1 MIERIPREV
10 QVVFEFCLRST
21 KISAVILSFL
31 LMAFTGL
38 LDVSPA
44 MAAGAS
50 TAPSVRQGCYYD
62 LPQITANLRPVDG
75 YSRFMS
81 LHLSVCV
88 PDDETANYLERI
100 QPRLLDSIQ
109 PYLRDLRVEDLHG
122 AEGMYRVRHGLLAR
136 MRAAASPMS
145 IEQVVFREILVD

>member
-1 MIERIPREV
+1 MTF
-10 QVVFEFCLRST
+10 QFCLKST
-21 KISAVILSFL
+21 KVSVAILSFL
-31 LMAFTGL
+31 LLAFTGL
-38 LDVSPA
+38 LDVSPG
-44 MAAGAS
+44 MAAGAPA
-50 TAPSVRQGCYYD
+50 TQSVRQGCYYD

-109 PYLRDLRVEDLHG
+109 PYLRDLRAQDLHG
-122 AEGMYRVRHGLLAR
+122 AEGMYRLRHSLLAR
-136 MRAAASPMS
+136 MRAAASPML